1 MTDATPQPGDRM
13 PSLDPAPEVVARLDA
28 LSAAA
33 REAPQD
39 QATMAALWR
48 AALGLERWILIARG
62 SSEDP
67 RPFAATFPPGPL
79 LLVFSTAE
87 RAQVGGMAAGLSREE
102 ASRLIATPLP
112 AAIEWAAS
120 FQAAGIVGVALD
132 HGTTGAW
139 TPLQNLVPMRDWF
152 AANPG

>member
-1 MTDATPQPGDRM
+1 
-13 PSLDPAPEVVARLDA
+13 
-28 LSAAA
+28 
-33 REAPQD
+33 
-39 QATMAALWR
+39 MAALWR
-48 AALGLERWILIARG
+48 AVLGLDRWILIARG
-62 SSEDP
+62 TLEQP
-67 RPFAATFPPGPL
+67 RPFAASFPPGPL

-87 RAQVGGMAAGLSREE
+87 RARAGGMAAGLSQEE

-120 FQAAGIVGVALD
+120 FQAAGIVGIALD

-139 TPLQNLVPMRDWF
+139 TPLANLVPLRDWF